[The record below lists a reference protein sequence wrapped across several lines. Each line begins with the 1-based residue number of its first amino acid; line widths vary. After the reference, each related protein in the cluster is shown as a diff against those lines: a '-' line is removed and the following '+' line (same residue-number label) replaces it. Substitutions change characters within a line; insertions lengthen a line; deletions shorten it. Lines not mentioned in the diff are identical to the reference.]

1 MKIALGSDH
10 RGYNSKERLKAFLVE
25 HGHEVADCG
34 TKSDASADYP
44 DFAVP
49 ACLLVASKKADR
61 GILMC
66 GSGIG
71 MTMTANKV
79 PGIRAALCHDELTA
93 EMSRRHNDANV
104 LCLAADLLGDQL
116 IHRMVEVWLEAPFDA
131 GRHARR
137 VQKMMAAEKHLSPT
151 GEPVPTS
158 GTLTPKTKGKSK

>member
-1 MKIALGSDH
+1 MKIVLGSDH
-10 RGYNSKERLKAFLVE
+10 RGYHSKERLKSFLSKQ
-25 HGHEVADCG
+25 GHEVVDCG
-34 TKSDASADYP
+34 AESESSSDYP
-44 DFAVP
+44 DYAIP
-49 ACLLVASKKADR
+49 ACLLVARKEADR

-79 PGIRAALCHDELTA
+79 SGIRAALCHDELTA

-116 IHRMVEVWLEAPFDA
+116 IHRMVEVWLSTPFDA

-137 VQKMMAAEKHLSPT
+137 VQKMMAAEKHLTAAQERAASS
-151 GEPVPTS
+151 GEPA
-158 GTLTPKTKGKSK
+158 PKTRGKQK